1 MNKDDSLIKKY
12 LRYIIPA
19 MAGQLIFTLYTIVDG
34 IFVARGVS
42 ETALAAVSI
51 ATPFVTLLFAI
62 SITFAVGTS
71 TIVARLLGENR
82 TMEARSVFTESLV
95 SLVLLSIIIS
105 ALVFVF
111 LNPLCRMLGATES
124 TLPYVRSYLLTIAP
138 FIFSF
143 VISYNLELLLA
154 TDGFPELAT
163 IYVLLGVILNI
174 FLDWYTIFKLNWGI
188 VGAGLATSFSQTVV
202 IIIYLIHFAS
212 KKATLRFT
220 KFKFRRGLILR
231 EFISGIPSGI
241 TEMSPGIVTFIF
253 NRFIVAFMHER
264 ELIIYS
270 ILSYVILLA
279 TVLANG
285 IAQGAQP
292 LVSYYHGRH
301 ERDAFHAIF
310 RYEIKSGILLAAV
323 EAVLIV
329 AFGKYIAMLFIGE
342 GDGLA
347 TDIVYALRLVAVA
360 FPLLSMN
367 VIIAGY
373 LTALERSRV
382 AIVISLMRCTLTLI
396 VALAI
401 IVALFGTETV
411 WSSLAISEMM
421 CLVIAVLLYKKTRRV
436 AIAET
441 FDDM

>member
-1 MNKDDSLIKKY
+1 
-12 LRYIIPA
+12 
-19 MAGQLIFTLYTIVDG
+19 MAGQLIFTLYTVVDG

-82 TMEARSVFTESLV
+82 TMEARRVFTESLV
-95 SLVLLSIIIS
+95 SLVLLSIVIS
-105 ALVFVF
+105 VLVFIF
-111 LNPLCRMLGATES
+111 LNPLCRLLGATES

-154 TDGFPELAT
+154 TDGFPGLAT

-174 FLDWYTIFKLNWGI
+174 LLDWYTIFKLNWGI

-202 IIIYLIHFAS
+202 IIIYLIHFAGR
-212 KKATLRFT
+212 KATLRFT
-220 KFKFRRGLILR
+220 RFKFRRGLMFR
-231 EFISGIPSGI
+231 QFMSGIPSGI

-253 NRFIVAFMHER
+253 NRFIVTFMHDR

-301 ERDAFHAIF
+301 ERDTFHTIF
-310 RYEIKSGILLAAV
+310 GYEIRSGLIL
-323 EAVLIV
+323 AVLEIAV
-329 AFGKYIAMLFIGE
+329 VLVFGNYIAMLE
-342 GDGLA
+342 
-347 TDIVYALRLVAVA
+347 VSHALKLIAMA
-360 FPLLSMN
+360 FPMLSMN
-367 VIIAGY
+367 IIIAGY

-382 AIVISLMRCTLTLI
+382 AVVISLMRCTLTLT
-396 VALAI
+396 L
-401 IVALFGTETV
+401 
-411 WSSLAISEMM
+411 SLALIATMLGTSNIWLSLAVSEMLSM
-421 CLVIAVLLYKKTRRV
+421 IAAVLLYRKTRRV

>member
-1 MNKDDSLIKKY
+1 
-12 LRYIIPA
+12 

-51 ATPFVTLLFAI
+51 ATPFITLLFAI

-71 TIVARLLGENR
+71 TIVARLIGENR
-82 TMEARSVFTESLV
+82 TMEARLVFTESLV

-105 ALVFVF
+105 ALVFIF

-163 IYVLLGVILNI
+163 IYVLFGVILNI

-188 VGAGLATSFSQTVV
+188 VGAGLATSFSQTIV

-220 KFKFRRGLILR
+220 KFKFRLGLILR
-231 EFISGIPSGI
+231 EFMSGIPSGI

-301 ERDAFHAIF
+301 ERDTFHAIF
-310 RYEIKSGILLAAV
+310 GYEIKSGILLAAV

-329 AFGKYIAMLFIGE
+329 AFGKYIAMLFVGE
-342 GDGLA
+342 GDGIT

-382 AIVISLMRCTLTLI
+382 AVVISLMRCTLTLI

-401 IVALFGTETV
+401 IVAMLGTSNV
-411 WSSLAISEMM
+411 WLSLAISEMM

>member
-1 MNKDDSLIKKY
+1 MNKDGSLIKKY

-51 ATPFVTLLFAI
+51 ATPFITLLFAI

-71 TIVARLLGENR
+71 TIVARLIGENR
-82 TMEARSVFTESLV
+82 TMEARLVFTESLV

-105 ALVFVF
+105 ALVFIF

-163 IYVLLGVILNI
+163 IYVLFGVILNI

-220 KFKFRRGLILR
+220 KFKFRLGLILR
-231 EFISGIPSGI
+231 EFMSGIPSGI

-301 ERDAFHAIF
+301 ERDTFHAIF
-310 RYEIKSGILLAAV
+310 GYEIKSGILLAAV

-329 AFGKYIAMLFIGE
+329 AFGKYIAMLFVGE
-342 GDGLA
+342 GDGIT

-382 AIVISLMRCTLTLI
+382 AVVISLMRCTLTLI

-401 IVALFGTETV
+401 IVAMLGTSNV
-411 WSSLAISEMM
+411 WLSLAISEMM

>member
-1 MNKDDSLIKKY
+1 
-12 LRYIIPA
+12 

-51 ATPFVTLLFAI
+51 ATPFITLLFAI

-82 TMEARSVFTESLV
+82 TVEARRVFTESLV

-105 ALVFVF
+105 ALVFIF

-301 ERDAFHAIF
+301 ERGAFHTIF

-329 AFGKYIAMLFIGE
+329 AFGKYIAMMFVGE
-342 GDGLA
+342 GDALS
-347 TDIVYALRLVAVA
+347 TDIVYALRLVAVT

-382 AIVISLMRCTLTLI
+382 AVVISLMRCTLTLI

-401 IVALFGTETV
+401 IVAAFGTETV
-411 WSSLAISEMM
+411 WLSLALSEMM
-421 CLVIAVLLYKKTRRV
+421 CFIIAVLLYKKTRRV
-436 AIAET
+436 AIDET

>member
-1 MNKDDSLIKKY
+1 
-12 LRYIIPA
+12 
-19 MAGQLIFTLYTIVDG
+19 MAGQLIFTLYTVVDG

-82 TMEARSVFTESLV
+82 TMEARRVFTESLV
-95 SLVLLSIIIS
+95 SLVLLSIVIS
-105 ALVFVF
+105 VLVFIF
-111 LNPLCRMLGATES
+111 LNPLCRLLGATES

-154 TDGFPELAT
+154 TDGFPGLAT

-174 FLDWYTIFKLNWGI
+174 LLDWYTIFKLNWGI

-202 IIIYLIHFAS
+202 IIIYLIHFAGR
-212 KKATLRFT
+212 KATLRFT
-220 KFKFRRGLILR
+220 RFKFRRGLMLR
-231 EFISGIPSGI
+231 QFMNGIPSGI
-241 TEMSPGIVTFIF
+241 TEMTFIF
-253 NRFIVAFMHER
+253 NRFIVTFMHDR

-301 ERDAFHAIF
+301 ERDTFHTIF
-310 RYEIKSGILLAAV
+310 GYEIRSGLML
-323 EAVLIV
+323 AVLEIV
-329 AFGKYIAMLFIGE
+329 VVLSFGKYIAMLFVND
-342 GDGLA
+342 GD
-347 TDIVYALRLVAVA
+347 ALILEVSHALKLISLA
-360 FPLLSMN
+360 FPMLSMN
-367 VIIAGY
+367 IIIAGY

-382 AIVISLMRCTLTLI
+382 AVVISLMRCTLTL
-396 VALAI
+396 L
-401 IVALFGTETV
+401 L
-411 WSSLAISEMM
+411 SLALIAAMLNVSNVWLSLAVSEMLSM
-421 CLVIAVLLYKKTRRV
+421 IAAVLLYRKTRRV

>member
-1 MNKDDSLIKKY
+1 
-12 LRYIIPA
+12 
-19 MAGQLIFTLYTIVDG
+19 MAGQLIFTLYTVVDG

-82 TMEARSVFTESLV
+82 TMEARRVFT
-95 SLVLLSIIIS
+95 VLLSIVIS
-105 ALVFVF
+105 VLVFIF
-111 LNPLCRMLGATES
+111 LNPLCRLLGATES

-154 TDGFPELAT
+154 TDGFPGLAT

-174 FLDWYTIFKLNWGI
+174 LLDWYTIFKLNWGI

-202 IIIYLIHFAS
+202 IIIYLIHFAGR
-212 KKATLRFT
+212 KATLRFT
-220 KFKFRRGLILR
+220 RFKFRRGLMLR
-231 EFISGIPSGI
+231 QFMNGIPSGI

-253 NRFIVAFMHER
+253 NRFIVTFMHDR

-301 ERDAFHAIF
+301 ERDTFHTIF
-310 RYEIKSGILLAAV
+310 GYEIRSGLIL
-323 EAVLIV
+323 AVLEIV
-329 AFGKYIAMLFIGE
+329 VVLSFGKYIAMLFVND
-342 GDGLA
+342 GDAL
-347 TDIVYALRLVAVA
+347 IIEVSYALKLIAMA
-360 FPLLSMN
+360 FPMLSMN
-367 VIIAGY
+367 IIIAGY

-382 AIVISLMRCTLTLI
+382 AAFISLMRCTLTL
-396 VALAI
+396 L
-401 IVALFGTETV
+401 L
-411 WSSLAISEMM
+411 SLALIAAMLDVSNVWLSLAVSEMLSM
-421 CLVIAVLLYKKTRRV
+421 IAAVLLYRKTRRV
-436 AIAET
+436 AIAEA

>member
-1 MNKDDSLIKKY
+1 
-12 LRYIIPA
+12 
-19 MAGQLIFTLYTIVDG
+19 MAGQLIFTLYTVVDG

-71 TIVARLLGENR
+71 TIVARLLGQSR
-82 TMEARSVFTESLV
+82 TMEARRVFTESLV
-95 SLVLLSIIIS
+95 SLVLLSIVIS
-105 ALVFVF
+105 VLVFIF
-111 LNPLCRMLGATES
+111 LNPLCRLLGATES

-154 TDGFPELAT
+154 TDGFPGLAT

-174 FLDWYTIFKLNWGI
+174 LLDWYTIFKLNWGI
-188 VGAGLATSFSQTVV
+188 VGATSFSQTVV
-202 IIIYLIHFAS
+202 IIIYLIHFAGR
-212 KKATLRFT
+212 KATLRFT
-220 KFKFRRGLILR
+220 RFKFRRGLMLR
-231 EFISGIPSGI
+231 QFMNGIPSGI

-253 NRFIVAFMHER
+253 NRFIVTFMHDR

-301 ERDAFHAIF
+301 ERDTFHTIF
-310 RYEIKSGILLAAV
+310 GYEIRSGLML
-323 EAVLIV
+323 AVLEIV
-329 AFGKYIAMLFIGE
+329 VVLSFGKYIAMLFVND
-342 GDGLA
+342 GD
-347 TDIVYALRLVAVA
+347 ALILEVSHALKLIAMA
-360 FPLLSMN
+360 FPMLSMN
-367 VIIAGY
+367 IIIAGY

-382 AIVISLMRCTLTLI
+382 AVVISLMRCTLTLS
-396 VALAI
+396 L
-401 IVALFGTETV
+401 
-411 WSSLAISEMM
+411 SLALIATMLGTSNIWLSLAVSEMLSM
-421 CLVIAVLLYKKTRRV
+421 IAAVLLYRKTRRV

>member
-1 MNKDDSLIKKY
+1 
-12 LRYIIPA
+12 

-51 ATPFVTLLFAI
+51 ATPFITLLFAI

-441 FDDM
+441 FNDM

>member
-1 MNKDDSLIKKY
+1 
-12 LRYIIPA
+12 

-71 TIVARLLGENR
+71 TIVARLLGQNR
-82 TMEARSVFTESLV
+82 TVEARRVFTESLV
-95 SLVLLSIIIS
+95 SLVLLSIVIS
-105 ALVFVF
+105 VLVFIF
-111 LNPLCRMLGATES
+111 LNPLCRLLGATES
-124 TLPYVRSYLLTIAP
+124 TLPYVKSYLLTIAP

-154 TDGFPELAT
+154 TDGFPGLAT

-174 FLDWYTIFKLNWGI
+174 ILDWYTIFKLNWGI

-202 IIIYLIHFAS
+202 IIIYLIHFAGS
-212 KKATLRFT
+212 KATLRFT
-220 KFKFRRGLILR
+220 RFKFRRGLMLR
-231 EFISGIPSGI
+231 QFMSGIPSGI

-253 NRFIVAFMHER
+253 NRFIVTFMHDR

-301 ERDAFHAIF
+301 ERDTFHTIF
-310 RYEIKSGILLAAV
+310 GYEIRSGLML
-323 EAVLIV
+323 AVLEIV
-329 AFGKYIAMLFIGE
+329 VVLSFGKYIAMLFVND
-342 GDGLA
+342 GD
-347 TDIVYALRLVAVA
+347 ALILEVSHALKLIAMA
-360 FPLLSMN
+360 FPMLSMN
-367 VIIAGY
+367 IIIAGY

-382 AIVISLMRCTLTLI
+382 AVVISLMRCTLTL
-396 VALAI
+396 AL
-401 IVALFGTETV
+401 
-411 WSSLAISEMM
+411 SLALIATMLGTSNIWLSLVVSEMLSM
-421 CLVIAVLLYKKTRRV
+421 IAAVLLYRKTRRV

>member
-1 MNKDDSLIKKY
+1 
-12 LRYIIPA
+12 
-19 MAGQLIFTLYTIVDG
+19 MAGQLIFTLYTVVDG

-71 TIVARLLGENR
+71 TIVARLLGQNR
-82 TMEARSVFTESLV
+82 TVEARRVFTESLV
-95 SLVLLSIIIS
+95 SLVLLSIVIS
-105 ALVFVF
+105 VLVFIF
-111 LNPLCRMLGATES
+111 LNPLCRLLGATES

-154 TDGFPELAT
+154 TDGFPGLAT

-174 FLDWYTIFKLNWGI
+174 VLDWYTIFKLNLGI

-202 IIIYLIHFAS
+202 IIIYLIHFAGR
-212 KKATLRFT
+212 KATLRFT
-220 KFKFRRGLILR
+220 RFKFRRGLMLR
-231 EFISGIPSGI
+231 QFMSGIPSGI

-253 NRFIVAFMHER
+253 NRFIVTFMHDR

-301 ERDAFHAIF
+301 ERDTFHTIF
-310 RYEIKSGILLAAV
+310 GYEIRSGLIL
-323 EAVLIV
+323 AVLEIAV
-329 AFGKYIAMLFIGE
+329 VLVFGNYIAMLFVND
-342 GDGLA
+342 GDAL
-347 TDIVYALRLVAVA
+347 ILEVSYALRLIALA
-360 FPLLSMN
+360 FPMLSMN
-367 VIIAGY
+367 IIIAGY

-382 AIVISLMRCTLTLI
+382 AAFISLMRCTLTL
-396 VALAI
+396 L
-401 IVALFGTETV
+401 L
-411 WSSLAISEMM
+411 SLALIATMLDVSNVWLSLAVSEMLSM
-421 CLVIAVLLYKKTRRV
+421 IAAVLLYRKTRRV

>member
-1 MNKDDSLIKKY
+1 
-12 LRYIIPA
+12 
-19 MAGQLIFTLYTIVDG
+19 MAGQLIFTLYTVVDG

-71 TIVARLLGENR
+71 TIVARLLGQNR
-82 TMEARSVFTESLV
+82 TVEARRVFTESLV
-95 SLVLLSIIIS
+95 SLVLLSIVIS
-105 ALVFVF
+105 VLVFIF
-111 LNPLCRMLGATES
+111 LNPLCRLLGATES

-154 TDGFPELAT
+154 TDGFPG
-163 IYVLLGVILNI
+163 LGVILNI
-174 FLDWYTIFKLNWGI
+174 VLDWYTIFKLNWGI

-202 IIIYLIHFAS
+202 IIIYLIHFAGR
-212 KKATLRFT
+212 KATLRFT
-220 KFKFRRGLILR
+220 RFKFRRGLMLR
-231 EFISGIPSGI
+231 QFMSGIPSGI

-253 NRFIVAFMHER
+253 NRFIVTFMHDR

-292 LVSYYHGRH
+292 LVSYYHGR
-301 ERDAFHAIF
+301 DTFHTTF
-310 RYEIKSGILLAAV
+310 GYEIRSGLIL
-323 EAVLIV
+323 AVLEIAV
-329 AFGKYIAMLFIGE
+329 VLVFRNYIAMLFVND
-342 GDGLA
+342 GDAL
-347 TDIVYALRLVAVA
+347 ILEVSYALRLIALA
-360 FPLLSMN
+360 FPMLSMN
-367 VIIAGY
+367 IIIAGY

-382 AIVISLMRCTLTLI
+382 AAFISLMRCTLTL
-396 VALAI
+396 L
-401 IVALFGTETV
+401 L
-411 WSSLAISEMM
+411 SLALIATMLDVSNVWLSLAVSEMLSM
-421 CLVIAVLLYKKTRRV
+421 IAAVLLYRKTRRV

>member
-1 MNKDDSLIKKY
+1 
-12 LRYIIPA
+12 

-51 ATPFVTLLFAI
+51 ATPFITLLFAI

-82 TMEARSVFTESLV
+82 TMEARRVFTESLV

-105 ALVFVF
+105 ALVFIF

-301 ERDAFHAIF
+301 ERCAFHTIF

-329 AFGKYIAMLFIGE
+329 AFGKYIAMLFVGE
-342 GDGLA
+342 GDGLS

-382 AIVISLMRCTLTLI
+382 AVVISLMRCTLTLI

-401 IVALFGTETV
+401 IVAAFGTETV
-411 WSSLAISEMM
+411 WLSLALSEMM
-421 CLVIAVLLYKKTRRV
+421 CFIIAVLLYKKTRRV
-436 AIAET
+436 AIDET